1 MTVIALNFT
10 SLCSFVREHKTLS
23 RVFLAFYIWIWFSA
37 LNSEFLGTAIRYG
50 IKYSTYIIAFASL
63 LVLTYAKRDKT
74 NYDKFV
80 FRLLILIAIG
90 GIVECVFPHLWL
102 LNLIRH
108 PDNYPRI
115 SSIVQGPNQFG
126 VLMSVGAIFSIIL
139 YKYKKNISKV
149 EFGLIILLFIVL
161 ICLSGSLNSWLIF
174 LIGLFLLLFYRI
186 IKARGFMMIIIVW
199 IFCLSFFPVS
209 ADKLGLVSR
218 YNNIFPLMHHV
229 VKKGDKTSKPKW
241 TKNNQAIPVIPSKVA
256 TSSADRIQLWKAA
269 INETIKRP
277 MTGIGIGV
285 FAEHI
290 GLELLGSSG
299 LLGLHTHNIF
309 LSVMVELGIPGLL
322 IFITLMY
329 GLIKIIKMEKIP
341 VIIPLILVSCAQ
353 IVDFFIN
360 DYTFTI
366 IGLYFLSSA
375 INSDSELFA
384 KS

>member
-1 MTVIALNFT
+1 MTVIALNFS
-10 SLCSFVREHKTLS
+10 SLCSFVREHKTLF
-23 RVFLAFYIWIWFSA
+23 RVFLAFYVWIWFSA

-63 LVLTYAKRDKT
+63 LVLTYAKRDRT

-90 GIVECVFPHLWL
+90 GLLECVFPHLWL
-102 LNLIRH
+102 LNLIRY
-108 PDNYPRI
+108 PDTYPRI
-115 SSIVQGPNQFG
+115 SSIVQGSNQFG
-126 VLMSVGAIFSIIL
+126 VLMSVGAIVSIIL
-139 YKYKKNISKV
+139 YKYKKNISKI
-149 EFGLIILLFIVL
+149 EFCLIILPFIVL
-161 ICLSGSLNSWLIF
+161 ICLSGSINSWLIF
-174 LIGLFLLLFYRI
+174 FSGLFLLLFYRI
-186 IKARGFMMIIIVW
+186 IKVKGFMIIIIFW

-209 ADKLGLVSR
+209 ADKLGLVPI
-218 YNNIFPLMHHV
+218 YNNIFPLRHHI
-229 VKKGDKTSKPKW
+229 VKKEDKTSKPKW
-241 TKNNQAIPVIPSKVA
+241 RKNNQGIPAI
-256 TSSADRIQLWKAA
+256 SSQIASNSAVRIQLWKAA

-290 GLELLGSSG
+290 GLGLSG
-299 LLGLHTHNIF
+299 RRGLHTHNIF

-322 IFITLMY
+322 IFMSLMY
-329 GLIKIIKMEKIP
+329 SLIQIIKIKKDP
-341 VIIPLILVSCAQ
+341 VIIPLFLVSFAQ